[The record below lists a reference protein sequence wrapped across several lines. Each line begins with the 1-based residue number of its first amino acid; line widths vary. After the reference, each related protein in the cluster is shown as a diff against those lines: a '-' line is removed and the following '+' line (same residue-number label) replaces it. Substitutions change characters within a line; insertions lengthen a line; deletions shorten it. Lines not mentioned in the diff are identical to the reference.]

1 MLTCKTEI
9 AEYNVD
15 GEAMQK
21 EELFT
26 PITVG
31 IMGGSAS
38 GKTTFASAL
47 AEALSEFSPVVLNQD
62 SYFRDWSEYSDAERE
77 RVITANHPDA
87 VLWDAL
93 ITDIK
98 RLRARDAIDVP
109 TPGTRGAQRGDEK
122 TSVQPSD
129 VVIVEGHLIYWSEDL
144 RDLMDIKLFL
154 DVDAHERVLRRM
166 LRDVAQRGG
175 DLEWAINWYRARCST
190 QFSRLHRTLQTV
202 RRLGYPVPKRNP
214 VALHTIVAGIRTRIQ
229 EGRVS
234 SS

>member
-1 MLTCKTEI
+1 MPKPEH
-9 AEYNVD
+9 
-15 GEAMQK
+15 
-21 EELFT
+21 FT
-26 PITVG
+26 PITIG

-47 AEALSEFSPVVLNQD
+47 AEQLTELLPVVLNQD
-62 SYFRDWSEYSDAERE
+62 SYFRDWSEYSEAERE

-93 ITDIK
+93 VADIK
-98 RLRARDAIDVP
+98 KLREGDAITKP
-109 TPGTRGAQRGDEK
+109 TPGTRAAQRDEK
-122 TSVQPSD
+122 KASVQPSK
-129 VVIVEGHLIYWSEDL
+129 VVIVEGHLIFWSEDL

-175 DLEWAINWYRARCST
+175 DLEWAINWYRRDVLPN
-190 QFSRLHRTLQTV
+190 F
-202 RRLGYPVPKRNP
+202 PVYTEPCKQYADLIIPFQDENP
-214 VALHTIVAGIRTRIQ
+214 VALHTLVAGIQKRIQ
-229 EGRVS
+229 ENIS

>member
-1 MLTCKTEI
+1 MKKSEH
-9 AEYNVD
+9 A
-15 GEAMQK
+15 
-21 EELFT
+21 T

-47 AEALSEFSPVVLNQD
+47 AEQLSEFSPVVLNQD
-62 SYFRDWSEYSDAERE
+62 SYFRDWSEYSEAERE

-98 RLRARDAIDVP
+98 KLRERNVIETP
-109 TPGTRGAQRGDEK
+109 TPGTRGAQLGDEK
-122 TSVQPSD
+122 ANVQPSD
-129 VVIVEGHLIYWSEDL
+129 VVIVEGHLIFWNEDL

-175 DLEWAINWYRARCST
+175 DLEWAINWYRRDVLPN
-190 QFSRLHRTLQTV
+190 F
-202 RRLGYPVPKRNP
+202 PVYTEPCKQYADLIIPFQDENP
-214 VALHTIVAGIRTRIQ
+214 VALHTLVAGIRDQIESRKIDHL
-229 EGRVS
+229 S
-234 SS
+234 S

>member
-1 MLTCKTEI
+1 
-9 AEYNVD
+9 
-15 GEAMQK
+15 MQK
-21 EELFT
+21 EERFI

-38 GKTTFASAL
+38 GKTTFANAL
-47 AEALSEFSPVVLNQD
+47 AEALAEFSPIVLNQD
-62 SYFRDWSEYSDAERE
+62 SYFRDWSEYSEAERE

-98 RLRARDAIDVP
+98 KLRARHAIDFP
-109 TPGTRGAQRGDEK
+109 TRGTRAAQRGDEK
-122 TSVQPSD
+122 KSVQPSD
-129 VVIVEGHLIYWSEDL
+129 VVIVEGHLIFWSEDL

-175 DLEWAINWYRARCST
+175 DLEWAINWYRRDVLPN
-190 QFSRLHRTLQTV
+190 F
-202 RRLGYPVPKRNP
+202 PVYTEPCKQYADLVIPFQDENP
-214 VALHTIVAGIRTRIQ
+214 VALHTLVAGIRTRIQ
-229 EGRVS
+229 DVKVS

>member
-1 MLTCKTEI
+1 MEKTMPKPE
-9 AEYNVD
+9 N
-15 GEAMQK
+15 
-21 EELFT
+21 FT

-47 AEALSEFSPVVLNQD
+47 AEQLTEFSPVVLNQD
-62 SYFRDWSEYSDAERE
+62 SYFRDWSEYSEAERE

-98 RLRARDAIDVP
+98 KLRDGDAIDTP
-109 TPGTRGAQRGDEK
+109 TPGTRAARRGDEK
-122 TSVQPSD
+122 ASVQPSKI
-129 VVIVEGHLIYWSEDL
+129 VIVEGHLIFWSEDL

-175 DLEWAINWYRARCST
+175 DLEWAINWYRRDVLPN
-190 QFSRLHRTLQTV
+190 F
-202 RRLGYPVPKRNP
+202 PVYTEPCKQYADLIIPFQNENP
-214 VALHTIVAGIRTRIQ
+214 VALHTLVAGIRARIKDNTP
-229 EGRVS
+229 S
-234 SS
+234 S

>member
-1 MLTCKTEI
+1 
-9 AEYNVD
+9 
-15 GEAMQK
+15 MQK
-21 EELFT
+21 FT

-38 GKTTFASAL
+38 GKTTFANAL
-47 AEALSEFSPVVLNQD
+47 AEALAEFSPIVLNQD

-93 ITDIK
+93 ITDIQK
-98 RLRARDAIDVP
+98 LRARDTIAFP
-109 TPGTRGAQRGDEK
+109 TTGTRAAQRGDEK

-129 VVIVEGHLIYWSEDL
+129 VVIVEGHLIFWSEDL

-175 DLEWAINWYRARCST
+175 DLEWAINWYRRDVLPN
-190 QFSRLHRTLQTV
+190 F
-202 RRLGYPVPKRNP
+202 PVYTEPCKQYADLVIPFQNENP
-214 VALHTIVAGIRTRIQ
+214 VALHTLVAGIRKRIQ
-229 EGRVS
+229 ENTAS
-234 SS
+234 PK

>member
-1 MLTCKTEI
+1 MPKPE
-9 AEYNVD
+9 N
-15 GEAMQK
+15 
-21 EELFT
+21 FT

-47 AEALSEFSPVVLNQD
+47 AEQLTEFSPVVLNQD
-62 SYFRDWSEYSDAERE
+62 SYFRDWSEYSEAERE

-93 ITDIK
+93 IADIK
-98 RLRARDAIDVP
+98 KLRDGDAIDTP
-109 TPGTRGAQRGDEK
+109 TPGTRAAQRSAEK
-122 TSVQPSD
+122 ASVQPSK
-129 VVIVEGHLIYWSEDL
+129 VVIVEGHLIFWSEDL

-175 DLEWAINWYRARCST
+175 DLEWAINWYRRDVIPN
-190 QFSRLHRTLQTV
+190 F
-202 RRLGYPVPKRNP
+202 PVYTEPCKQYADLIIPFQDENP
-214 VALHTIVAGIRTRIQ
+214 VALHTLVASIRTRIQ
-229 EGRVS
+229 ESIPS
-234 SS
+234 S

>member
-1 MLTCKTEI
+1 MAQEKH
-9 AEYNVD
+9 
-15 GEAMQK
+15 
-21 EELFT
+21 FT

-47 AEALSEFSPVVLNQD
+47 AEELADCSPVVLNQD
-62 SYFRDWSEYSDAERE
+62 SYFRDWSEYSEAERE

-93 ITDIK
+93 ISDIK
-98 RLRARDAIDVP
+98 QLRERNPINVP
-109 TPGTRGAQRGDEK
+109 TPGTRAARRGDES

-129 VVIVEGHLIYWSEDL
+129 VVIVEGHLIFWSEDL

-175 DLEWAINWYRARCST
+175 DLEWAINWYRRDVLPN
-190 QFSRLHRTLQTV
+190 F
-202 RRLGYPVPKRNP
+202 PVYTEPCKQYADLVIPFQNDNP
-214 VALHTIVAGIRTRIQ
+214 VALHTLVAGIRNRIRK
-229 EGRVS
+229 GSTS

>member
-1 MLTCKTEI
+1 
-9 AEYNVD
+9 
-15 GEAMQK
+15 MQK
-21 EELFT
+21 SEHAT

-47 AEALSEFSPVVLNQD
+47 AEQLSEFSPVVLNQD
-62 SYFRDWSEYSDAERE
+62 SYFRDWSEYSEAERE

-98 RLRARDAIDVP
+98 KLRERNVIETP

-122 TSVQPSD
+122 ASVQPSE
-129 VVIVEGHLIYWSEDL
+129 VVIVEGHLIFWSEDL

-175 DLEWAINWYRARCST
+175 DLEWAINWYRRDVLPNFPIYTEPCKQYADLIIPF
-190 QFSRLHRTLQTV
+190 QDE
-202 RRLGYPVPKRNP
+202 NP
-214 VALHTIVAGIRTRIQ
+214 VALHTLVAGIRDQIKENR
-229 EGRVS
+229 S
-234 SS
+234 S

>member
-1 MLTCKTEI
+1 MPKPEH
-9 AEYNVD
+9 
-15 GEAMQK
+15 
-21 EELFT
+21 FT

-47 AEALSEFSPVVLNQD
+47 AEQLTEFSPVVLNQD
-62 SYFRDWSEYSDAERE
+62 SYFRDWSEYSEAERE

-93 ITDIK
+93 IADIK
-98 RLRARDAIDVP
+98 KLRDGDAIVKP
-109 TPGTRGAQRGDEK
+109 TPGTRAAQRDKEK
-122 TSVQPSD
+122 TSVQPSK
-129 VVIVEGHLIYWSEDL
+129 VVIVEGHLIFWSGDL

-175 DLEWAINWYRARCST
+175 DLEWAINWYRRDVLPN
-190 QFSRLHRTLQTV
+190 F
-202 RRLGYPVPKRNP
+202 PVYTEPCKQYADLIIPFQDENP
-214 VALHTIVAGIRTRIQ
+214 VALHTLVASIRARIT
-229 EGRVS
+229 ENGS
-234 SS
+234 A

>member
-1 MLTCKTEI
+1 MPKPE
-9 AEYNVD
+9 
-15 GEAMQK
+15 Q
-21 EELFT
+21 FT
-26 PITVG
+26 PITLG

-47 AEALSEFSPVVLNQD
+47 AEQLSEFSPVVLNQD
-62 SYFRDWSEYSDAERE
+62 SYFRDWSEYAEEERE

-98 RLRARDAIDVP
+98 KLRDGDAIDTP
-109 TPGTRGAQRGDEK
+109 TPGTRAAQRSAEK
-122 TSVQPSD
+122 VSVQPSK
-129 VVIVEGHLIYWSEDL
+129 VVIVEGHLIFWSEDL

-175 DLEWAINWYRARCST
+175 DLEWAINWYRRDVLPN
-190 QFSRLHRTLQTV
+190 F
-202 RRLGYPVPKRNP
+202 PVYTEPCKQYADLIIPFQDENP
-214 VALHTIVAGIRTRIQ
+214 VALHTLVAGIRTRIQ
-229 EGRVS
+229 ERNSVS
-234 SS
+234 

>member
-1 MLTCKTEI
+1 MEKTMPKSEH
-9 AEYNVD
+9 
-15 GEAMQK
+15 
-21 EELFT
+21 FT

-47 AEALSEFSPVVLNQD
+47 AEQLTEFSPVVLNQD

-77 RVITANHPDA
+77 HVITANHPDA

-93 ITDIK
+93 IADIK
-98 RLRARDAIDVP
+98 KLRNGDAINTP
-109 TPGTRGAQRGDEK
+109 TPGTRAAQRDKEK
-122 TSVQPSD
+122 TSVEPSQ
-129 VVIVEGHLIYWSEDL
+129 VVIVEGHLIFWSEDL

-175 DLEWAINWYRARCST
+175 DLEWAINWYRRDVIPN
-190 QFSRLHRTLQTV
+190 F
-202 RRLGYPVPKRNP
+202 PVYTEPCKQYADLIIPFQDENP
-214 VALHTIVAGIRTRIQ
+214 VALHTLVASIRTRIA
-229 EGRVS
+229 ERNS
-234 SS
+234 MS

>member
-1 MLTCKTEI
+1 MPK
-9 AEYNVD
+9 ND
-15 GEAMQK
+15 H
-21 EELFT
+21 FT

-38 GKTTFASAL
+38 GKTTFAN
-47 AEALSEFSPVVLNQD
+47 ALSAELKEFVPVVLNQD
-62 SYFRDWSEYSDAERE
+62 SYFRDWSEYTEAERE

-93 ITDIK
+93 ISDIK
-98 RLRARDAIDVP
+98 KLRDRDAIEIP
-109 TPGTRGAQRGDEK
+109 TPGTRAAQRGTEK
-122 TSVQPSD
+122 SNVQPSD

-166 LRDVAQRGG
+166 LRDVAQRDG
-175 DLEWAINWYRARCST
+175 DLEWAINWYRRDVLPN
-190 QFSRLHRTLQTV
+190 F
-202 RRLGYPVPKRNP
+202 PVYTEPCKQYADMIIPFQDENP
-214 VALHTIVAGIRTRIQ
+214 VALHTLVAGIRSLIQ
-229 EGRVS
+229 ENTS

>member
-1 MLTCKTEI
+1 MPKPE
-9 AEYNVD
+9 N
-15 GEAMQK
+15 
-21 EELFT
+21 FT

-47 AEALSEFSPVVLNQD
+47 AEQLTEFSPVVLNQD
-62 SYFRDWSEYSDAERE
+62 SYFRDWSEYSEAERE

-98 RLRARDAIDVP
+98 KLRDGDAIDTP
-109 TPGTRGAQRGDEK
+109 TPGTRAARRGDEK
-122 TSVQPSD
+122 ASVQPSKI
-129 VVIVEGHLIYWSEDL
+129 VIVEGHLIFWSEDL

-175 DLEWAINWYRARCST
+175 DLEWAINWYRRDVLPN
-190 QFSRLHRTLQTV
+190 F
-202 RRLGYPVPKRNP
+202 PVYTEPCKQYADLIIPFQDENP
-214 VALHTIVAGIRTRIQ
+214 VALRTLVAGIRARL
-229 EGRVS
+229 EAS
-234 SS
+234 SSTS

>member
-1 MLTCKTEI
+1 MNK
-9 AEYNVD
+9 N
-15 GEAMQK
+15 QR
-21 EELFT
+21 FT

-47 AEALSEFSPVVLNQD
+47 AEQLAEFAPVVLNQD
-62 SYFRDWSEYSDAERE
+62 SYFRDWAEYSPAERE

-93 ITDIK
+93 VTDIEK
-98 RLRARDAIDVP
+98 LRARDAIAIP
-109 TPGTRGAQRGDEK
+109 TPGTRAAQRGDEN
-122 TSVQPSD
+122 SHVHPSD
-129 VVIVEGHLIYWSEDL
+129 IVIVEGHLIFWSESL

-175 DLEWAINWYRARCST
+175 DLEWAINWYRRDVLPN
-190 QFSRLHRTLQTV
+190 F
-202 RRLGYPVPKRNP
+202 PVYTEPCKQYADLVIPFQDENP
-214 VALHTIVAGIRTRIQ
+214 VALHTLVAGIRARIQ
-229 EGRVS
+229 ENLSR
-234 SS
+234 

>member
-1 MLTCKTEI
+1 
-9 AEYNVD
+9 
-15 GEAMQK
+15 MQK
-21 EELFT
+21 SEHAT

-47 AEALSEFSPVVLNQD
+47 AEQLAEFSPVVLNQD
-62 SYFRDWSEYSDAERE
+62 SYFRDWSEYSEAERE

-98 RLRARDAIDVP
+98 KLRERNVIETP
-109 TPGTRGAQRGDEK
+109 TPGTRAAQRNDEK
-122 TSVQPSD
+122 ASVQPSE
-129 VVIVEGHLIYWSEDL
+129 VVIVEGHLIFWSEDL

-175 DLEWAINWYRARCST
+175 DLEWAINWYRRDVLPN
-190 QFSRLHRTLQTV
+190 F
-202 RRLGYPVPKRNP
+202 PVYTEPCKQYADLIIPFQDENP
-214 VALHTIVAGIRTRIQ
+214 VALHTLVAGIRDQIESRKI
-229 EGRVS
+229 GHFS
-234 SS
+234 S